1 MEFKSFDLKRDQR
14 IQILLLREIGWSYD
28 QIASQLQ
35 VIRRQVQYACETGHP
50 WSIRDPDL

>member
-14 IQILLLREIGWSYD
+14 IQILLLREVGWSYD

-35 VIRRQVQYACETGHP
+35 VTHR
-50 WSIRDPDL
+50 